1 MVQATK
7 RAMSNI
13 RRVLSRNGRPPNE
26 VLDERSDNRVLEDDM
41 ATVSPSEDRPAVH
54 DAVVP
59 SRGDWDHHPATERQL
74 RYIKVL
80 GGDPSGVGSKREAS
94 DLINRLLRMRGRRP
108 LDPELLAQRGARAGA
123 ETNGEWKSAHHSLL
137 ASLRLDLQ
145 EYVDLSLGNLRAKL
159 SDPLGP
165 GGSSHSQ
172 GPNEMVRRAE
182 EELKQLELCRKWG
195 QPLGRLALLS
205 ATDGS
210 SPENPESGHEAAPA
224 QTNSS
229 DDGQKVHWTR
239 WLGLISVFAV
249 FVMIEAAA
257 NIGLL
262 MDALPG
268 GALAAFLLAVLVSV
282 VNVGGFGISAGLFL
296 SWLRR
301 RFGDTGRWLYR
312 AAWGSWM
319 VSAFAFNLIAGR
331 HREAYARVVEQIR
344 QTPTAP
350 VPAARD
356 LLAEVSFNPLTWEFQ
371 ALLFALLGMLLCALG
386 CAKGF
391 TFIRGQADDSK
402 ADGQGIKDDEDG
414 VEGDPANAAG
424 VSEAPSPHHRQ
435 LFDAFVSLP
444 QRYQGRLTSDLRGEV
459 ANWHRALDQERRNV
473 TTLLE
478 MLREEQNRQ
487 ACIDTVE
494 HAFIVAH
501 NSSYPDK
508 IDLQSVEAHRLEKYP
523 EPLAVTASDPQVMDE
538 AGELVSEWRESGQA
552 AFDERIAAANEQIT
566 VMWNNYK
573 PLVLGMPEPLVS
585 NGEAVPPATPRN

>member
-1 MVQATK
+1 M
-7 RAMSNI
+7 
-13 RRVLSRNGRPPNE
+13 P
-26 VLDERSDNRVLEDDM
+26 
-41 ATVSPSEDRPAVH
+41 
-54 DAVVP
+54 DAVP
-59 SRGDWDHHPATERQL
+59 SQGNWDHHSATERQL

-80 GGDPSGVGSKREAS
+80 GGDPSGIGSKREAS

-108 LDPELLAQRGARAGA
+108 LDPELLAQRGTRAGV
-123 ETNGEWKSAHHSLL
+123 ETNGEWKSAHHGVL

-165 GGSSHSQ
+165 GGSSQSQ

-195 QPLGRLALLS
+195 QPLGSLALVG

-210 SPENPESGHEAAPA
+210 SPRDPEPGHEPA
-224 QTNSS
+224 SAHTNPG
-229 DDGQKVHWTR
+229 DDGSKVHWTR
-239 WLGLISVFAV
+239 WLGLIAVFAV

-296 SWLRR
+296 SWLHR

-312 AAWGSWM
+312 TAWGSWM
-319 VSAFAFNLIAGR
+319 VSAFAFNLVAGR

-356 LLAEVSFNPLTWEFQ
+356 LLPEISFNPLIWEFQ

-386 CAKGF
+386 FAKGF
-391 TFIRGQADDSK
+391 IFIRGQGNDSK
-402 ADGQGIKDDEDG
+402 ADGQGINKGSEDDGQSESVNLD
-414 VEGDPANAAG
+414 G
-424 VSEAPSPHHRQ
+424 VSEAASPHHRQ
-435 LFDAFVSLP
+435 LFNVFASLP
-444 QRYQGRLTSDLRGEV
+444 QRYHGKLTSDLRGEV
-459 ANWHRALDQERRNV
+459 ANWYRALDQEHRNV

-478 MLREEQNRQ
+478 MLKEEQNRQ
-487 ACIDTVE
+487 ACTDAVE
-494 HAFIVAH
+494 YAFIVAH
-501 NSSYPDK
+501 NSNYPDK

-538 AGELVSEWRESGQA
+538 AGELIAEWRKSGQA
-552 AFDERIAAANEQIT
+552 TFDERIAAANEKIT
-566 VMWNNYK
+566 AIWNNYK
-573 PLVLGMPEPLVS
+573 PLVLGEPEQLVS
-585 NGEAVPPATPRN
+585 NHEAVPPTTPRR